1 MKKLTLILALLCLMY
16 QFAMAEKGNNLSLSY
31 EIGRLD
37 NDFYIG
43 GTVTSPYFIYNA
55 VAVKAG
61 GGLVFRPGVL
71 DGQSSEEWYTYALVK
86 FGLVGANLINDYI
99 RTYGEGGI
107 LFAFPN
113 EQFSSEEYQF
123 GGYGLWGFEFFM
135 NGITDS
141 WISYYIEIGGIG
153 TGAIAN
159 RMITDPLYLNGFF
172 TQVGVKIYF

>member
-1 MKKLTLILALLCLMY
+1 MKKLLLLIIFFCVMCHLTFG
-16 QFAMAEKGNNLSLSY
+16 QKGNNFSLSC

-43 GTVTSPYFIYNA
+43 GTLTSSYFLFDA

-71 DGQSSEEWYTYALVK
+71 DGHASEEWYLYALGK
-86 FGLVGANLINDYI
+86 LGLIGANLINEYI

-107 LFAFPN
+107 LLVFPN
-113 EQFSSEEYQF
+113 EEFSSEIFQF

-135 NGITDS
+135 NGITES
-141 WISYYIEIGGIG
+141 WVSYYIELGGIG
-153 TGAIAN
+153 TGAIADK
-159 RMITDPLYLNGFF
+159 MAADPLYLNGFF
-172 TQVGVKIYF
+172 MQVGLKIYF